1 MLFNK
6 IQPLEEEN
14 FASPFDFAKYILVWR
29 LSWIFTVLFAMLTFA
44 IFFYN
49 PLSALYYGTAFVVC
63 IGTNIY
69 LIKTTN
75 FQNVFWIFTLAVS
88 TIIILSMHT
97 LLNMLHYADIV
108 WTACIV
114 VFSYIGL
121 GNRVG
126 NYFLALHAT
135 NFLIFYVFGINLHID
150 KLKNLNSIEL
160 GSGILEFL
168 IALFTLTYLLRTYI
182 QLQVEN
188 EAKLMQLNESLQQKN
203 NENRILMQEIH
214 HRIKN
219 NLQLVVSLLRMQQ
232 DEIGDQQAEKSFDAA
247 IHRIHSISLI
257 HQKLYQNDQLN
268 HFNFQAYVEELT
280 QEIKSIQQPH
290 LIVDMQL
297 KLNIREVGLKTIV
310 PLGLILN
317 ELITNSFKHGFHAN
331 KVNQLFLEISQESD
345 ETILL
350 RYTDSGE
357 WKTDAKKGFGSEL
370 MDLLVQQME
379 GSHTF
384 ENGHYE
390 FRLRNLDLE

>member
-1 MLFNK
+1 MRFGK
-6 IQPLEEEN
+6 IQPLEEN
-14 FASPFDFAKYILVWR
+14 HFKSSFDFAKYILVWR
-29 LSWIFTVLFAMLTFA
+29 LSWIFTILFAVLTIS

-49 PLSALYYGTAFVVC
+49 PLSSLYYGIAFLVC
-63 IGTNIY
+63 VFTTTY

-75 FQNVFWIFTLAVS
+75 FLSVFWIFAIAVS
-88 TIIILSMHT
+88 TIVIASMHT

-126 NYFLALHAT
+126 NFFLILHSA
-135 NFLIFYVFGINLHID
+135 NFLVFYIFGMNLHIAN
-150 KLKNLNSIEL
+150 LKSLNDIEL
-160 GSGILEFL
+160 WSGLLEFL
-168 IALFTLTYLLRTYI
+168 IALFSLTYLLRTFI
-182 QLQVEN
+182 KLQIEN
-188 EAKLMQLNESLQQKN
+188 EAKLIHLNENLKQKN

-232 DEIGDQQAEKSFDAA
+232 DEIEHEDAEKSFDSA
-247 IHRIHSISLI
+247 INRIHSISLI
-257 HQKLYQNDQLN
+257 HQKLYQNNQLN
-268 HFNFQAYVEELT
+268 HFNFQSYVEELT

-290 LIVDMQL
+290 LVVDMQL
-297 KLNIREVGLKTIV
+297 KLAINEIGLKTIV

-317 ELITNSFKHGFHAN
+317 ELITNSFKHGFDVK
-331 KVNQLFLEISQESD
+331 KVNQLFLEIIQES
-345 ETILL
+345 EEKIML

-357 WKTDAKKGFGSEL
+357 WKSEAKKGFGSEL

-379 GSHTF
+379 GTMKL
-384 ENGHYE
+384 EKGHYE
-390 FRLRNLDLE
+390 FHLRNLDLD